1 MALSLHGILLALAWT
16 AATPQP
22 AASNDS
28 RRVALQLRAVGAE
41 ARGRAE
47 RVPGAPAPGRP
58 LRLAPTPPPPL
69 VLEPPRIDTEPSPRR
84 ALPEALVADT
94 GIQPA
99 VATPGPTPAL
109 APEPTAAPVP
119 AASPARIDPP
129 APSPAPPEPPRRL
142 AADHGACTHA
152 PYPAALRERGI
163 EGRVQLRV
171 QVGADGRAR
180 EVQLQG
186 SSGWRLFDEAALAQ
200 ARGCRFRPA
209 LDGGTAVTSWV
220 EFPIRFA
227 LAE

>member
-1 MALSLHGILLALAWT
+1 M
-16 AATPQP
+16 
-22 AASNDS
+22 
-28 RRVALQLRAVGAE
+28 
-41 ARGRAE
+41 
-47 RVPGAPAPGRP
+47 
-58 LRLAPTPPPPL
+58 
-69 VLEPPRIDTEPSPRR
+69 LEPPRIDTEPSPRR

-129 APSPAPPEPPRRL
+129 APSPAEPPRRL